1 MQERFK
7 IIYEMSLK
15 GRLDIQY
22 MCQIAHVSRSGYY
35 AYVKRL
41 KYPSSK
47 ELQDHFDFQMIK
59 AAYEY
64 KSWKKGAKQI
74 RMRIE
79 RDYGIIMNLK
89 KIRRLMKKYNLVCP
103 LIKRNP
109 IKAMIKAQQSHRI
122 YKNIINRDFLQ
133 GKSKKVLL
141 TDITYLTY
149 ANGKRAYLSVI
160 KDASTRMIL
169 SWQLSLTLD
178 LRFVI
183 NTVNEILDFYKGE
196 LDLNV
201 IIHSDQGVHY
211 TSIAYQEL
219 LKGNGITQSMSRRGN
234 CWDNAPQE
242 SFFAILKTES
252 ELHKCTSYEKL
263 VNTIIEYI
271 KYYNYD
277 RPQWS
282 LNRMTPYEYDRY
294 LTKRRH
300 LLLPSTYIKSQIIYA

>member
-1 MQERFK
+1 
-7 IIYEMSLK
+7 
-15 GRLDIQY
+15 

-103 LIKRNP
+103 LRKRNP

-122 YKNIINRDFLQ
+122 YKNVINRDFLQ

-211 TSIAYQEL
+211 TSPRFQNL
-219 LKGNGITQSMSRRGN
+219 LKQNNLGQSMSRKGN

-242 SFFAILKTES
+242 SFFGHMKDEIDYKSCNEFE
-252 ELHKCTSYEKL
+252 ELQIMVDDYMD
-263 VNTIIEYI
+263 
-271 KYYNYD
+271 YYNNF
-277 RPQWS
+277 RCQWN
-282 LNRMTPYEYDRY
+282 LKKLTPVQFRNQ
-294 LTKRRH
+294 
-300 LLLPSTYIKSQIIYA
+300 LLMAA

>member
-1 MQERFK
+1 
-7 IIYEMSLK
+7 
-15 GRLDIQY
+15 

-74 RMRIE
+74 S
-79 RDYGIIMNLK
+79 MNLK

-103 LIKRNP
+103 LRKRNP

-178 LRFVI
+178 LS
-183 NTVNEILDFYKGE
+183 YKGE